1 MNVSFRNHA
10 HSQSH
15 HHLPRATLAL
25 VSMAVMTSFLSGCSG
40 SPVSAEGTWGTTGE
54 GEPQLV
60 LDADGKL
67 TGTDG
72 CNRLVGT
79 WEKSDDTNLTFVD
92 VASTMMACED
102 TDTWLLALDTGEIDG
117 DKLSV
122 KNSDGDVI
130 GTLARSSK

>member
-1 MNVSFRNHA
+1 MNVSFRNRA
-10 HSQSH
+10 HSQNHS
-15 HHLPRATLAL
+15 PRRAALAL
-25 VSMAVMTSFLSGCSG
+25 VSVAAISFVSGCSG

-60 LDADGKL
+60 LEADGKL
-67 TGTDG
+67 AGTDG

-79 WEKSDDTNLTFVD
+79 WEKNDDTNITFVD

-117 DKLSV
+117 DKLTI
-122 KNSDGDVI
+122 KNTDGDVI
-130 GTLARSSK
+130 GTLDRSGK